1 MLNFKKQQGCV
12 FISQPP
18 LVYKERHDIE
28 KHFTSSAEVLII
40 ETCQTVIACVYR
52 HPSSSLSVFN
62 ADLANA
68 LDVISKE
75 GKKYYLMGDFNIN
88 IVNYETNC
96 LIKDFVDTMYS
107 YYVHP
112 MITVPTRVTETTA
125 TLIDNIFVSK

>member
-52 HPSSSLSVFN
+52 PPGSSLSVFN

-75 GKKYYLMGDFNIN
+75 GKKILFNG
-88 IVNYETNC
+88 
-96 LIKDFVDTMYS
+96 
-107 YYVHP
+107 
-112 MITVPTRVTETTA
+112 
-125 TLIDNIFVSK
+125 